1 MTNSVR
7 FPALAI
13 ATLVVIATGLSEIH
27 STPAPHA
34 VQHTASPLA
43 NAAFFTG
50 ESMRQ
55 GSPQLPI
62 TFEENRGQTSKDVR
76 YLAQGPHYAFFLTQN
91 EIRLSLTKSS
101 GKGVVLGLRFLGANP
116 LPTVTGAERAP
127 GNVNYLHGND
137 PADWHTDVPTYAQ
150 VVYHDLWPGVDLS
163 LREKN
168 GALTYEFRVRP
179 GARIEDIRL
188 AYRGANGIALDRTGG
203 LQIETAVGTMQ
214 DSAPE
219 SYQEIGGVRVPVD
232 SNYLLLGSNMP
243 EAYGFQVGAN
253 YRADQDLIIDPG
265 VQFSTFLGGSSDET
279 PAGIAVDAAGNSY
292 VVGTTQSPDYPTTV
306 GAFSRAGAVSGVT
319 DVFVAKIN
327 PTGTALVYS
336 TFLGGSDFDT
346 GRAIAID
353 SAGNAYVAGSTKS
366 NNFPTTR
373 NSFDPTFNIP
383 GNCPRCGIDNTDAF
397 VTKLNPTGSRLV
409 YSTFLGGAL
418 DSDDVFAIAVDQAHN
433 AYVTGETGSP
443 DFPVTP
449 GAFRTTKVGAF
460 DAFVTKLNAAGSAL
474 VYSTFIGGT
483 AVDFG
488 VRIKLDS
495 SKNAYVLGN
504 TSSLDFPVT
513 AGAFSAS
520 RRGSFDIFVLKLNA
534 TGSSL
539 IYSTCL
545 GGTNMDL
552 AGGLA
557 VDPAGNAY
565 VSGGAGSSDF
575 PTTPGAFQTAAP
587 SGGGFVLKLNP
598 AGSALVYST
607 YFGDSGTGASSLA
620 ITPAGNVWIAGATMS
635 QALPTTADAFQR
647 FIHPGTTEAFLTELN
662 ATGSALVYST
672 YLGGSNTDYATDL
685 TLDVTGNVFLTGV
698 TQSSDFP
705 VTPNVFDSVFKGTPP
720 GFQSDAF
727 ITKFALNGNPPPPP
741 PPPTL
746 ASLTPAAGVV
756 AGGSSVQVT
765 ATLTTG
771 AQGSGAVVSLASSNP
786 AVLSIPATV
795 MVPTGAQSGTFTA
808 NSTAVTADTP
818 VTITGSF
825 NNSSRQGSVTVQA
838 PPPPAILSS
847 VGMFPGTVTGGSP
860 STAIVG
866 ISNPAPAGGFTA
878 ALSSSDPAATVPPTI
893 TVPAGSN
900 SGSVTVSTS
909 VVTAQVILKIVATA
923 GGITQF
929 GVLTINP
936 ELPPVMTASLTVTA
950 TGRSGQKITSNP
962 AGINVTVGSSAQASF
977 NVGTAITLSVV
988 TGRSAI
994 WSGACSSGNSKTQS
1008 CTLVLNGAASV
1019 TADVQ

>member
-1 MTNSVR
+1 
-7 FPALAI
+7 
-13 ATLVVIATGLSEIH
+13 
-27 STPAPHA
+27 
-34 VQHTASPLA
+34 
-43 NAAFFTG
+43 
-50 ESMRQ
+50 
-55 GSPQLPI
+55 
-62 TFEENRGQTSKDVR
+62 VR
-76 YLAQGPHYAFFLTQN
+76 YLAQGPHYAFYLTQN
-91 EIRLSLTKSS
+91 EVRLSLTKASN
-101 GKGVVLGLRFLGANP
+101 KGVVLGLRFLGANP
-116 LPTVTGAERAP
+116 SATITGAERAP

-137 PADWHTDVPTYAQ
+137 PADWHTDVPTYSR
-150 VVYHDLWPGVDLS
+150 VVYHDLWPDVDLS
-163 LREKN
+163 LCEKN

-179 GARIEDIRL
+179 GARVEDIRL
-188 AYRGANGIALDRTGG
+188 AYRGADRIALDRTGG
-203 LQIETAVGTMQ
+203 LQIETAVGTIQ
-214 DSAPE
+214 DSAPL
-219 SYQEIGGVRVPVD
+219 SYQEIGGARVPVD
-232 SNYLLLGSNMP
+232 SSYILLGGDMP
-243 EAYGFQVGAN
+243 EAYGFRVGAN

-265 VQFSTFLGGSSDET
+265 VQFSTFLGGSSEET
-279 PAGIAVDAAGNSY
+279 PAGIVVDAAGNSY

-306 GAFSRAGAVSGVT
+306 GAFSRAGAVNGVT

-353 SAGNAYVAGSTKS
+353 SSGNAYVAGSTKS
-366 NNFPTTR
+366 IDFPTTG

-383 GNCPRCGIDNTDAF
+383 GNCPRCAIDNTDGF
-397 VTKLNPTGSRLV
+397 VTKLNRTGSGLV

-418 DSDDVFAIAVDQAHN
+418 DSDDIFAITVDAARN
-433 AYVTGETGSP
+433 AYVTGETGSA

-449 GAFRTTKVGAF
+449 GAFRTTKIGAF

-513 AGAFSAS
+513 AGAFNAS
-520 RRGSFDIFVLKLNA
+520 PRGSFDIFVLKLNA

-557 VDPAGNAY
+557 VDSAGNAY

-575 PTTPGAFQTAAP
+575 PTTPGAFQTTAP
-587 SGGGFVLKLNP
+587 SGGGFVAKLSP
-598 AGSALVYST
+598 TGSALLYST
-607 YFGDSGTGASSLA
+607 YFGDSGTAANGLA
-620 ITPAGNVWIAGATMS
+620 ITPAGNVWIAGSTTS
-635 QALPTTADAFQR
+635 QALPTTPDAFQR

-662 ATGSALVYST
+662 STGSALVYST
-672 YLGGSNTDYATDL
+672 YLGGSNTDYATDV
-685 TLDVTGNVFLTGV
+685 TLDATGNAFVTGV

-705 VTPNVFDSVFKGTPP
+705 VTPNVLGSVLNATPP
-720 GFQSDAF
+720 GFAADAF
-727 ITKFALNGNPPPPP
+727 ITKFALNGTPPPPP

-746 ASLTPAAGVV
+746 ASLTAAAGFVP
-756 AGGSSVQVT
+756 GGSSVQVT

-771 AQGSGAVVSLASSNP
+771 AQGSGAVVLLTSSNP

-795 MVPTGAQSGTFTA
+795 TVPTGLQSA
-808 NSTAVTADTP
+808 NFMANTTAVTADTP
-818 VTITGSF
+818 VTITASF
-825 NNSSRQGSVTVQA
+825 NNSSSQASITVQA

-847 VGMFPGTVTGGSP
+847 VGMFPGTVIGGNP

-878 ALSSSDPAATVPPTI
+878 SLSSSDPAATVPPTI

-900 SGSVTVSTS
+900 SGSVTVSTA
-909 VVTAQVILKIVATA
+909 VVTAQVNLKIVATA
-923 GGITQF
+923 GGVTQF
-929 GVLTINP
+929 GILTINP
-936 ELPPVMTASLTVTA
+936 VPPPVTTAALTVTA
-950 TGRSGQKITSNP
+950 TGRSGQQITSNP
-962 AGINVTVGSSAQASF
+962 AGINVTVGSSTQASF

-988 TGRSAI
+988 TGRTAI
-994 WSGACSSGNSKTQS
+994 WSGACSSGNRDTQS
-1008 CTLVLNGAASV
+1008 CTFVLNGAASV
-1019 TADVQ
+1019 TANVQ